1 MISSSKGIDIITDP
15 SGRMKF
21 EYVTE
26 RNELVR
32 ALTHLEKEEILFID
46 TETAGSRIRL
56 LQLGGNEEIFVID
69 LFELPEALP
78 LLRELLARRGVVGH
92 NLKFDL
98 RFLYPLGIVPYA
110 VFDTMV
116 ASYLLGFDRHS
127 LSHLVETLLG
137 YTLDKSLQLSDWSR
151 SALTRQQIEYAATD
165 VAVVRDLFF
174 RMRERLNALPEV
186 DRGEELRKTRTARI
200 FGLTNP
206 AVIIEMAFVQEV
218 AKLEL
223 NGIPVDREEV
233 EKLAKDYERKLQKL
247 IMDFYIRHRI
257 DPMSPKQIGS
267 FLRTRL
273 GLDLPETQKG
283 NISTDD
289 KTLTSFAHVKEVR
302 DILEIRRL
310 KKALDKL
317 RELTGYLRN
326 GRVFPEFRQIGAV
339 TGRMSSSNPNVQN
352 IPRDMRSLFRAEEGN
367 LFVIADF
374 SQIELRIAAEFVG
387 DENMT
392 KAFREGRDL
401 HRYTASLI
409 LEKPEGEVT
418 KEERQLAKAMNF
430 GLIYGI
436 SARGLSEY
444 ARSSYGVELEVSS
457 ADVFRKK
464 FFKFFPAFREWHEG
478 VKRELRESGEVK
490 GTTLLGRPYRAS
502 TFTDAVNYPIQGTG
516 ADLLKLA
523 VLMFDVEL
531 RRKGLEAKLVN
542 LIHDEIVVEC
552 PEEEGKEVRESL
564 ESAMRHAGHIVLK
577 KIPVE
582 VESTADRRWV
592 KG

>member
-1 MISSSKGIDIITDP
+1 
-15 SGRMKF
+15 
-21 EYVTE
+21 
-26 RNELVR
+26 
-32 ALTHLEKEEILFID
+32 
-46 TETAGSRIRL
+46 
-56 LQLGGNEEIFVID
+56 
-69 LFELPEALP
+69 
-78 LLRELLARRGVVGH
+78 
-92 NLKFDL
+92 
-98 RFLYPLGIVPYA
+98 
-110 VFDTMV
+110 
-116 ASYLLGFDRHS
+116 
-127 LSHLVETLLG
+127 
-137 YTLDKSLQLSDWSR
+137 
-151 SALTRQQIEYAATD
+151 
-165 VAVVRDLFF
+165 VVRELFF
-174 RMRERLNALPEV
+174 RMRERLNALPGV
-186 DRGEELRKTRTARI
+186 DRGEELRRTRTART

-223 NGIPVDREEV
+223 NGIPVDRNEV
-233 EKLAKDYERKLQKL
+233 EKLARDYERKLQKL

-257 DPMSPKQIGS
+257 DPMSPKQIG
-267 FLRTRL
+267 
-273 GLDLPETQKG
+273 
-283 NISTDD
+283 N

-374 SQIELRIAAEFVG
+374 SQIELRIAAEFVS
-387 DENMT
+387 DENMI

-409 LEKPEGEVT
+409 LEKPEEEIT

-464 FFKFFPAFREWHEG
+464 FFKFFPAFREWHES
-478 VKRELRESGEVK
+478 VKRELRESGEVA
-490 GTTLLGRPYRAS
+490 GTTLLGRPYKAG

-531 RRKGLEAKLVN
+531 RKRGLEARLVN
-542 LIHDEIVVEC
+542 LIHDEILVEC
-552 PEEEGKEVRESL
+552 PEEEGNEVRESL
-564 ESAMRHAGHIVLK
+564 ESAMRQAGHIVLK

-582 VESTADRRWV
+582 VESTVDRRWV